1 MSIDPGSDTA
11 GPATHTGKDVNM
23 KFVSIK
29 VNGAQIQVSERVT
42 VRKIVE
48 RASEAGAIS
57 GVIEEYVIERVE
69 TVGEH
74 GLKEVIE
81 VQELEEFMAIP
92 VSKTE
97 VATMAHVHERI
108 REELE
113 ALGYPSRVVT
123 GDTSGGLQTV
133 VVFQY
138 RVPTGRFKGSR
149 CMMGIST
156 QCEAVGYPEIPPH
169 WLFISPPI
177 TDTRDG
183 TNHGLNKFGGM
194 DWVAL
199 SRPPGAFW
207 DKLGTKNMKGYMEHV
222 ARVWKHI

>member
-1 MSIDPGSDTA
+1 MSIEPGSDTA
-11 GPATHTGKDVNM
+11 GSAAHTGEDAKL
-23 KFVSIK
+23 KIVSIR
-29 VNGAQIQVSERVT
+29 VNGAQIQVYERVT
-42 VRKIVE
+42 VREIVE
-48 RASEAGAIS
+48 KASEAGAIS

-74 GLKEVIE
+74 GLEEEIE

-92 VSKTE
+92 FGKTE
-97 VATMAHVHERI
+97 VATVSNVHERI

-123 GDTSGGLQTV
+123 GDTSGGPQTV
-133 VVFQY
+133 VVFEY
-138 RVPTGRFKGSR
+138 PVLTGRFKGTT

-169 WLFISPPI
+169 WIFISPPI

-183 TNHGLNKFGGM
+183 TNHGLNRFGGM

-207 DKLGTKNMKGYMEHV
+207 DKLGSKNMKGYMEHV
-222 ARVWKHI
+222 ARVWKNI